1 MMAIKLSARLTLEII
16 MPSALAANER
26 VLVVQ
31 NIFLGIY
38 CNQAAA
44 SKSEIAG
51 ASRRA
56 KLAVD
61 IMLRVIILDWP
72 EKSEQLDVTKC
83 IS

>member
-1 MMAIKLSARLTLEII
+1 M
-16 MPSALAANER
+16 NEFWMQS
-26 VLVVQ
+26 V
-31 NIFLGIY
+31 FLDVY

-44 SKSEIAG
+44 SKSVVAG
-51 ASRRA
+51 ASRQA

-83 IS
+83 ISRFPREYSFDHLLRNLSALKNT